1 MGSAGYGQ
9 EVLSHLLACM
19 VKSLVAISGGSA
31 LIYIGYLRVERLD
44 PVTLALYAVVGMGAV
59 LYGIRASLGIVSQG
73 GEGEKGRDL
82 MPEEG
87 PSLEV
92 DEEIV
97 RRPASRRTAERPKPR
112 PDKCPECGAPVT
124 SGGKFCGKCGTIF
137 GGY

>member
-9 EVLSHLLACM
+9 EVLSRLLASM

-31 LIYIGYLRVERLD
+31 LIYIGYLRIERLD
-44 PVTLALYAVVGMGAV
+44 PVTLALYAGVGAGAV
-59 LYGIRASLGIVSQG
+59 LYGIKASLGIASR
-73 GEGEKGRDL
+73 GEDGEKGRDL

-87 PSLEV
+87 PSLEI

-97 RRPASRRTAERPKPR
+97 RRPAPRRTAERPKPR
-112 PDKCPECGAPVT
+112 PDKCPECGALVT
-124 SGGKFCGKCGTIF
+124 SGGKFCGKCGTIL